1 MLESFLGAAAIV
13 KLGTL
18 DVLLIELYQSQLSC
32 LSTVSTSEA
41 LALLV
46 KPKPK
51 TANPKVVTDK
61 DFFIFTN
68 FPTFLN
74 F

>member
-1 MLESFLGAAAIV
+1 MF
-13 KLGTL
+13 
-18 DVLLIELYQSQLSC
+18 LLIELYQSQLKRER

>member
-1 MLESFLGAAAIV
+1 MLESFLGAFAIV

-18 DVLLIELYQSQLSC
+18 DVLLIELYQSQLKRR

-61 DFFIFTN
+61 DFSYSLIFPP
-68 FPTFLN
+68 F
-74 F
+74 